1 MMPMMSSDSPT
12 RESAHKNIWGSLQPK
27 HGRRFDLHMN
37 KPLYELGRAPLC
49 DIKMSLEQ
57 ISELLL

>member
-1 MMPMMSSDSPT
+1 MVPMMSSDSLT
-12 RESAHKNIWGSLQPK
+12 RGGDHKNIWGSLEPK
-27 HGRRFDLHMN
+27 HGRRLDLHMT